1 MTVASKKKSTY
12 SHRVLI
18 LEDDDFTRSMLAE
31 SLSAS
36 GYLVQ
41 AAGNVSEASEIAAV
55 FEPNVVIADLNLG
68 AGPNGL
74 DYLIRVNKDSPWV
87 GLIALSSHASPELA
101 TGASGTLPKAT
112 IYLVKSELESI
123 ALLREAIERS
133 FTSADDANFDGQI
146 PESDRI
152 AVTPSQAEII
162 WLMEQGLSNAGIAER
177 RNTSVRAA
185 EAIVQRTIASLG
197 IEADGMIN
205 PRVMAINLWLQGKIV
220 VR

>member
-68 AGPNGL
+68 AWPNGL

-87 GLIALSSHASPELA
+87 GLIALS
-101 TGASGTLPKAT
+101 
-112 IYLVKSELESI
+112 
-123 ALLREAIERS
+123 
-133 FTSADDANFDGQI
+133 
-146 PESDRI
+146 
-152 AVTPSQAEII
+152 
-162 WLMEQGLSNAGIAER
+162 
-177 RNTSVRAA
+177 
-185 EAIVQRTIASLG
+185 
-197 IEADGMIN
+197 
-205 PRVMAINLWLQGKIV
+205 
-220 VR
+220 